1 MLSFLFTSLIDPI
14 IDTIDWVDFK
24 QPHLHRAEAD
34 ETLATIRKGTVED
47 LVRYDKLTDEMTIL
61 DGPKDIRLNN
71 AKRGVYLAIIELID
85 AKADSLTD

>member
-1 MLSFLFTSLIDPI
+1 MLSFLFTSLIQQI
-14 IDTIDWVDFK
+14 IDSIEWVDL
-24 QPHLHRAEAD
+24 PIHRAEAD

>member
-14 IDTIDWVDFK
+14 IDSIDWVDY
-24 QPHLHRAEAD
+24 PRHRAEAD
-34 ETLATIRKGTVED
+34 ETLATLRKGTVAD
-47 LVRYDKLTDEMTIL
+47 LVRYDKLTDQMTIL